1 MNIQKWVR
9 QQIENLGLIRNREV
23 LDLSRLGNEFPFGSF
38 RHQGEV
44 EALADW
50 QIVDT
55 EGDGSCLIHSFL
67 QLLSPEYRTLSKK
80 DKRTMARILRT
91 QLAAEMS
98 DLSDREREEMFDMKI
113 YLDDGVGSKIAKYF
127 GYGLLLLVQATD
139 ERDTPF
145 ARISIVPFGL
155 SPLLII
161 LNSGASISDMACGNQ
176 GHYEAVMRR
185 GEFVAPAELAN
196 ELASLAERLNN
207 LIISNSVRAR
217 IRACRRHEDDVKAD
231 APVKPLAPIK
241 PSRSEVR
248 LRCDTPRVLQFPNSL
263 SLDAAKEL
271 ARAYQIPFTSKDDKK
286 SICKK
291 LKAKAETNVDWFDHG
306 KLQGRKRRTK
316 RKSNRKSM
324 RRSAKR

>member
-1 MNIQKWVR
+1 MNLQQWVR
-9 QQIENLGLIRNREV
+9 QQIEHLGLIRNREV
-23 LDLSRLGNEFPFGSF
+23 LDLSRLGNEFSFGSF
-38 RHQGEV
+38 RHQGSV

-50 QIVDT
+50 QVVDT

-91 QLAAEMS
+91 QLAAEMP

-145 ARISIVPFGL
+145 ARISIVPFGQ

-176 GHYEAVMRR
+176 GHYEAVVRK

-231 APVKPLAPIK
+231 APTKPSAQVKPLV
-241 PSRSEVR
+241 RSEVR
-248 LRCDTPRVLQFPNSL
+248 LRCDTPRVLPFPNSL

-271 ARAYQIPFTSKDDKK
+271 ARAYQIPFTSKEDKK

-291 LKAKAETNVDWFDHG
+291 LKAKAQTNVDWYDHG
-306 KLQGRKRRTK
+306 KLQGRKIRTTRKSKRRSMRSTK
-316 RKSNRKSM
+316 R
-324 RRSAKR
+324 